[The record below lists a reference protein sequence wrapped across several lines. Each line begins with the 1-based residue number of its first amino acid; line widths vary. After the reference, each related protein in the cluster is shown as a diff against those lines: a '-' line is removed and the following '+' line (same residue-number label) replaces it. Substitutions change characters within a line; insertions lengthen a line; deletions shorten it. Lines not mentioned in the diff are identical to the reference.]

1 MAKQPDS
8 GTPETGRPNGTGAD
22 GSRVPMGDLPLPDPA
37 TWAKTW
43 AKVAEQSQK
52 MLADF
57 AARQQ
62 SEADLAAAG
71 KHAQPP
77 NPDPLNLGGAYM
89 EIMAK
94 LMADPAKLAE
104 AQVKLWQDY
113 AALWANTADR
123 FLGKPAEPL
132 IQPDKGDKRF
142 KDPAWQDSAVFDYLK
157 QSYLLAA
164 RWVQKTLTDVD
175 GVDPKI
181 ARKVDFYTKQFVDA
195 MSPSNFALTNPEVLR
210 ATLDSKGENLVKG
223 LENLLEDIERGNGK
237 LNIKMVDAK
246 AFTVG
251 ENIAV
256 TPGKVVYQ
264 NDLMQLIQYEPTTKE
279 VYQRPLYIVPP
290 WINKFYILDLKPQNS
305 FIKWMTQKGYT
316 VFVVSWNQPDE
327 SLVDKTFESYM
338 REGILDGLDA
348 VKRATGQDEVTAIGY
363 CIGGT
368 LMAATLAWMA
378 AKGDD
383 RIKAVTFFAAQ
394 VDFTE
399 AGELSVFTDEDTLKY
414 LESLMSEKGY
424 LDGGE
429 MATTFNML
437 RSNDL
442 IWSFVVNNYLLGKEP
457 FPFDLLYWN
466 SDCTRMPAKMHGFY
480 LRNMYQRNL
489 LSQPGQL
496 ELAGE
501 KLDLR
506 KIKIP
511 VYIQASKDDHIAPYR
526 SVYKATQL
534 YGGPVR
540 FMMAGSGHIA
550 GVINHPDAKKYQHWL
565 NDTKTNPPNVDD
577 WIKGATEYPGSWWDD
592 WDKWL
597 SAKSGP
603 KVPARKPGD
612 GKLKVIEP
620 APGSYVKK
628 RIVD

>member
-8 GTPETGRPNGTGAD
+8 GKPETD
-22 GSRVPMGDLPLPDPA
+22 VKLPDPA
-37 TWAKTW
+37 AWARNW
-43 AKVAEQSQK
+43 ARITEQSQK
-52 MLADF
+52 LMADL

-62 SEADLAAAG
+62 PEV
-71 KHAQPP
+71 KHPP
-77 NPDPLNLGGAYM
+77 VAPLHAPANPDPLNVGGAFM
-89 EIMAK
+89 EIAQH

-104 AQVKLWQDY
+104 AQMKLWQDY
-113 AALWANTADR
+113 AKLWANSTDR
-123 FLGKPAEPL
+123 FLGREVTPL
-132 IQPDKGDKRF
+132 VEPDKGDKRF
-142 KDPAWQDSAVFDYLK
+142 KDAGWQDGAVFDFLK
-157 QSYLLAA
+157 QSYLLTS
-164 RWVQKTLTDVD
+164 RWVQSTMSQAE
-175 GVDPKI
+175 GVDPKV
-181 ARKVDFYTKQFVDA
+181 ARKAEFYAKQFLDA
-195 MSPSNFALTNPEVLR
+195 MSPSNFVLTNPEVMR
-210 ATLDSKGENLVKG
+210 ATIESNGENLVKG
-223 LENLLEDIERGNGK
+223 WENLLEDLERGKGK
-237 LNIKMVDAK
+237 LAVKMVDSK

-251 ENIAV
+251 ETIA
-256 TPGKVVYQ
+256 TAPGQVIYQ
-264 NDLMQLIQYEPTTKE
+264 NDLMQLLQFEPTTKQ
-279 VYQRPLYIVPP
+279 VYKRPLFIVPP
-290 WINKFYILDLKPQNS
+290 WINKYYILDLKPQNS
-305 FIKWMTQKGYT
+305 FIRWMVDKGYT

-327 SLVDKTFESYM
+327 TTVEKTFESYM
-338 REGILDGLDA
+338 REGVLEGLDA
-348 VKRATGQDEVTAIGY
+348 VKKATGEDEVTAIGY

-368 LMAATLAWMA
+368 LMACTLAWMA
-378 AKGDD
+378 QKKID

-399 AGELSVFTDEDTLKY
+399 AGELSVFTDEETLTY
-414 LESLMSEKGY
+414 LENLMAEKGY

-437 RSNDL
+437 RANDL

-466 SDCTRMPAKMHGFY
+466 ADCTRMPAKMHAFY
-480 LRNMYQRNL
+480 LRNMYQKNL

-501 KLDLR
+501 RLDLR
-506 KIKIP
+506 QIKIP
-511 VYIQASKDDHIAPYR
+511 VYLQASKDDHIAPYK

-565 NDTKTNPPNVDD
+565 NETKTNPPNVED
-577 WIKGATEYPGSWWDD
+577 WIKGAKEYPGSWWND
-592 WDKWL
+592 WDAWL
-597 SAKSGP
+597 APKSGE

-612 GKLKVIEP
+612 GKLKVIEA

>member
-8 GTPETGRPNGTGAD
+8 N
-22 GSRVPMGDLPLPDPA
+22 VKLPDPA
-37 TWAKTW
+37 TWAKNW
-43 AKVAEQSQK
+43 ARIAEQSQK
-52 MLADF
+52 LLTDF
-57 AARQQ
+57 TNRQSAEGLPRQ
-62 SEADLAAAG
+62 LDI
-71 KHAQPP
+71 
-77 NPDPLNLGGAYM
+77 DPLNISKAFAD
-89 EIMAK
+89 MAAR
-94 LMADPAKLAE
+94 LMAEPDKLIE
-104 AQVKLWQDY
+104 AQMKLWRDY
-113 AALWANTADR
+113 AALWANAADR
-123 FLGKPAEPL
+123 FMGKEAPPL
-132 IQPDKGDKRF
+132 VQPEKGDKRF
-142 KDPAWQDSAVFDYLK
+142 KDPAWQESAVFDYIK
-157 QSYLLAA
+157 QSYLLTA
-164 RWVQKTLTDVD
+164 RWMQQTVGGVE

-181 ARKVDFYTKQFVDA
+181 AKKVDFYTRQFVDA
-195 MSPSNFALTNPEVLR
+195 MAPSNFLLTNPEVLR
-210 ATLDSKGENLVKG
+210 TTVESNGENLVKG
-223 LENLLEDIERGNGK
+223 LQNLLDDLERGKGR
-237 LNIKMVDAK
+237 LNIKMVDSK

-251 ENIAV
+251 GNIAV
-256 TPGKVVYQ
+256 TPGKVIYQ
-264 NDLMQLIQYEPTTKE
+264 NDLMQLIQYEPATKE
-279 VYQRPLYIVPP
+279 VYKRPLLIVPP
-290 WINKFYILDLKPQNS
+290 WINKFYILDLKPENS
-305 FIKWMTQKGYT
+305 FIRWMTEKGYT

-327 SLVDKTFESYM
+327 TLIDKTFESYM

-348 VKRATGQDEVTAIGY
+348 VKKATGEEEVTAIGY

-394 VDFTE
+394 VDFSE
-399 AGELSVFTDEDTLKY
+399 AGELTVFTDEDTLHY
-414 LESLMSEKGY
+414 LDELMKEKGY

-466 SDCTRMPAKMHGFY
+466 SDCTRMPARMHQFY
-480 LRNMYQRNL
+480 LRNMYQKNL
-489 LSQPGQL
+489 LSRPGAL

-501 KLDLR
+501 QLDLR
-506 KIKIP
+506 KIRIP
-511 VYIQASKDDHIAPYR
+511 VYIQASRDDHIAPYR

-540 FMMAGSGHIA
+540 FIMAGSGHIA
-550 GVINHPDAKKYQHWL
+550 GVINHPNAKKYQHWL
-565 NDTKTNPPNVDD
+565 NETKTNPPNVED
-577 WIKGATEYPGSWWDD
+577 WIKDATEYPGSWWSD

-597 SAKSGP
+597 SEKSGP

-612 GKLKVIEP
+612 GKLKVIED

>member
-8 GTPETGRPNGTGAD
+8 GKPD
-22 GSRVPMGDLPLPDPA
+22 SDVKLPDPA
-37 TWAKTW
+37 VWARNWAKIT
-43 AKVAEQSQK
+43 EQSQK
-52 MLADF
+52 LVAEF
-57 AARQQ
+57 AAKQQ
-62 SEADLAAAG
+62 PEPGAPPAAPLQA
-71 KHAQPP
+71 PV
-77 NPDPLNLGGAYM
+77 NPDPLNIGGAFM
-89 EIMAK
+89 EIATK

-104 AQVKLWQDY
+104 AQTKLWQDY
-113 AALWANTADR
+113 ATLWANTTDR
-123 FLGKPAEPL
+123 FLGRDVTPL
-132 IQPDKGDKRF
+132 VQPDKGDKRF
-142 KDPAWQDSAVFDYLK
+142 KDPAWQDSALFDYLK
-157 QSYLLAA
+157 QSYLLTA
-164 RWVQKTLTDVD
+164 RWLQNTVHQAE
-175 GVDPKI
+175 GVDPKV
-181 ARKVDFYTKQFVDA
+181 ARKAEFYAKQFIDA
-195 MSPSNFALTNPEVLR
+195 LSPSNFALTNPEVVR
-210 ATLDSKGENLVKG
+210 ATIDSNGENLVKG
-223 LENLLEDIERGNGK
+223 LQNLLEDLERGKGK
-237 LNIKMVDAK
+237 LNVKMVDAK

-251 ENIAV
+251 ETIAT
-256 TPGKVVYQ
+256 TPGQVVFQ
-264 NDLMQLIQYEPTTKE
+264 NDLMQLLQFEPTTKQ
-279 VYQRPLYIVPP
+279 VYRRPLFIVPP
-290 WINKFYILDLKPQNS
+290 WINKYYILDLKPQNS
-305 FIKWMTQKGYT
+305 FIRWMVDKGYT

-327 SLVDKTFESYM
+327 STVDKTFESYM

-348 VKRATGQDEVTAIGY
+348 VKKATGEDEVTAIGY

-368 LMAATLAWMA
+368 LMASTLAWMA
-378 AKGDD
+378 QKKDT

-394 VDFTE
+394 VDFSD
-399 AGELSVFTDEDTLKY
+399 AGELSVFTDEDTLNY
-414 LESLMSEKGY
+414 LENLMSEKGY

-429 MATTFNML
+429 MANTFNML
-437 RSNDL
+437 RANDL

-480 LRNMYQRNL
+480 LRNMYQKNL

-511 VYIQASKDDHIAPYR
+511 VYLQASREDHIAPYK

-540 FMMAGSGHIA
+540 FLMAGSGHIA
-550 GVINHPDAKKYQHWL
+550 GVINHPDAKKYQHWR
-565 NDTKTNPPNVDD
+565 NETETNPANVED
-577 WIKGATEYPGSWWDD
+577 WIKGAKEYPGSWWDD

-597 SAKSGP
+597 SEKSGE

>member
-8 GTPETGRPNGTGAD
+8 GKPETD
-22 GSRVPMGDLPLPDPA
+22 IKLPDPA
-37 TWAKTW
+37 AWARNW
-43 AKVAEQSQK
+43 ARITEQSQK
-52 MLADF
+52 LMAEM

-62 SEADLAAAG
+62 PEP
-71 KHAQPP
+71 KHPP
-77 NPDPLNLGGAYM
+77 VAPLHAPGNPDPLNVGGAFM
-89 EIMAK
+89 EIAQH
-94 LMADPAKLAE
+94 LMADPARLAE
-104 AQVKLWQDY
+104 AQMKLWQDY
-113 AALWANTADR
+113 AKLWANSTDR
-123 FLGKPAEPL
+123 FLGREVTPL
-132 IQPDKGDKRF
+132 VEPDKGDKRF
-142 KDPAWQDSAVFDYLK
+142 KDAGWQDGAVFDFLK
-157 QSYLLAA
+157 QSYLLTS
-164 RWVQKTLTDVD
+164 RWVQSTMSQAE
-175 GVDPKI
+175 GVDPKV
-181 ARKVDFYTKQFVDA
+181 ARKAEFYAKQFLDA
-195 MSPSNFALTNPEVLR
+195 LSPSNFLLTNPEVMR
-210 ATLDSKGENLVKG
+210 ATIESNGENLVKG
-223 LENLLEDIERGNGK
+223 WENLLEDIERGKGK
-237 LNIKMVDAK
+237 LAVKMVDSK

-251 ENIAV
+251 ETIA
-256 TPGKVVYQ
+256 TAPGQVIYQ
-264 NDLMQLIQYEPTTKE
+264 NDLMQLLQFEPTTKQ
-279 VYQRPLYIVPP
+279 VYKRPLFIVPP
-290 WINKFYILDLKPQNS
+290 WINKYYILDLKPQNS
-305 FIKWMTQKGYT
+305 FIRWMVDKGYT
-316 VFVVSWNQPDE
+316 VFVVSWNMPDE
-327 SLVDKTFESYM
+327 TTTEKTFESYM
-338 REGILDGLDA
+338 REGILEGLDA
-348 VKRATGQDEVTAIGY
+348 VKKATGEDEVTAIGY

-368 LMAATLAWMA
+368 LMACTLAWMA
-378 AKGDD
+378 QKKID

-399 AGELSVFTDEDTLKY
+399 AGELSVFTDEETLTY
-414 LESLMSEKGY
+414 LENLMAEKGY

-480 LRNMYQRNL
+480 LRNMYQKNL

-506 KIKIP
+506 QIKIP
-511 VYIQASKDDHIAPYR
+511 VYLQASKDDHIAPYK

-565 NDTKTNPPNVDD
+565 NETKTNPTNVED
-577 WIKGATEYPGSWWDD
+577 WIKGAKEYPGSWWDD

-597 SAKSGP
+597 APKSGE

-612 GKLKVIEP
+612 GKLKIIEP

>member
-8 GTPETGRPNGTGAD
+8 GKPETD
-22 GSRVPMGDLPLPDPA
+22 IKLPDPA
-37 TWAKTW
+37 AWARNW
-43 AKVAEQSQK
+43 ARITEQSQK
-52 MLADF
+52 LMAEM
-57 AARQQ
+57 ATRQQ
-62 SEADLAAAG
+62 TEP
-71 KHAQPP
+71 AQPP
-77 NPDPLNLGGAYM
+77 QGSRGAPLHAPANPDPLNVGGAFM
-89 EIMAK
+89 EIAQH

-104 AQVKLWQDY
+104 AQMKLWQDY
-113 AALWANTADR
+113 AKLWANTTDR
-123 FLGKPAEPL
+123 FLGRPVAPL
-132 IQPDKGDKRF
+132 VEPDKGDKRF
-142 KDPAWQDSAVFDYLK
+142 KDAGWQDGPVFDFLK
-157 QSYLLAA
+157 QSYLLTS
-164 RWVQKTLTDVD
+164 RWVQSTMSQAE
-175 GVDPKI
+175 GVDPKV
-181 ARKVDFYTKQFVDA
+181 ARKAEFYAKQFLDA
-195 MSPSNFALTNPEVLR
+195 MSPSNFVLTNPEVMR
-210 ATLDSKGENLVKG
+210 ATIESNGENLVKG
-223 LENLLEDIERGNGK
+223 WENLLEDLERGKGK
-237 LNIKMVDAK
+237 LAVKMVDSK

-251 ENIAV
+251 ETIAT
-256 TPGKVVYQ
+256 TPGQVVYQ
-264 NDLMQLIQYEPTTKE
+264 NDLMQLLQFEPATQQ
-279 VYQRPLYIVPP
+279 VYKRPLFIVPP
-290 WINKFYILDLKPQNS
+290 WINKYYILDLKPQNS
-305 FIKWMTQKGYT
+305 FIRWMVDKGYT
-316 VFVVSWNQPDE
+316 VFVVSWNMPDE
-327 SLVDKTFESYM
+327 STVDKTFESYM

-348 VKRATGQDEVTAIGY
+348 VKKATGEDEVTAIGY

-378 AKGDD
+378 QKKID

-399 AGELSVFTDEDTLKY
+399 AGELSVFTDEETLTY
-414 LESLMSEKGY
+414 LENLMAEKGY

-466 SDCTRMPAKMHGFY
+466 ADCTRMPAKMHAFY
-480 LRNMYQRNL
+480 LRNMYQKNL

-506 KIKIP
+506 QIKIP
-511 VYIQASKDDHIAPYR
+511 VYLQASKDDHIAPYK

-565 NDTKTNPPNVDD
+565 NDTKTNPPNVED
-577 WIKGATEYPGSWWDD
+577 WIKGAKEYPGSWWND
-592 WDKWL
+592 WDAWL
-597 SAKSGP
+597 APKSGD

>member
-8 GTPETGRPNGTGAD
+8 GKPETD
-22 GSRVPMGDLPLPDPA
+22 VKLPDPA
-37 TWAKTW
+37 AWARNW
-43 AKVAEQSQK
+43 ARITEQSQK
-52 MLADF
+52 LMAEL
-57 AARQQ
+57 AARQPP
-62 SEADLAAAG
+62 EA
-71 KHAQPP
+71 KHPP
-77 NPDPLNLGGAYM
+77 VAPLHAPANPDPLNVGGAFM
-89 EIMAK
+89 EIAQH

-104 AQVKLWQDY
+104 AQMKLWQDY
-113 AALWANTADR
+113 AKLWANSTDR
-123 FLGKPAEPL
+123 FLGREVTPL
-132 IQPDKGDKRF
+132 VEPDKGDKRF
-142 KDPAWQDSAVFDYLK
+142 KDAGWQDGAVFDFLK
-157 QSYLLAA
+157 QSYLLTS
-164 RWVQKTLTDVD
+164 RWVQSTMSQAE
-175 GVDPKI
+175 GVDPRV
-181 ARKVDFYTKQFVDA
+181 ARKAEFYAKQFLDA
-195 MSPSNFALTNPEVLR
+195 MSPSNFVLTNPEVMR
-210 ATLDSKGENLVKG
+210 ATIESNGENLVKG
-223 LENLLEDIERGNGK
+223 WENLLEDLERGKGK
-237 LNIKMVDAK
+237 LAVKMVDSK

-251 ENIAV
+251 ETIA
-256 TPGKVVYQ
+256 TAPGQVIYQ
-264 NDLMQLIQYEPTTKE
+264 NDLMQLLQFEPTTKQ
-279 VYQRPLYIVPP
+279 VYKRPLFIVPP
-290 WINKFYILDLKPQNS
+290 WINKYYILDLKPQNS
-305 FIKWMTQKGYT
+305 FIRWMVDKGYT
-316 VFVVSWNQPDE
+316 VFVVSWNMPDE
-327 SLVDKTFESYM
+327 TTTEKTFESYM
-338 REGILDGLDA
+338 REGVLDGLDA
-348 VKRATGQDEVTAIGY
+348 VKKATGEDEVTAIGY

-368 LMAATLAWMA
+368 LMASTLAWMA
-378 AKGDD
+378 QKKDE

-399 AGELSVFTDEDTLKY
+399 AGELSVFTDEETLTY
-414 LESLMSEKGY
+414 LENLMAEKGY

-466 SDCTRMPAKMHGFY
+466 SDCTRMPAKMHAFY
-480 LRNMYQRNL
+480 LRNMYQKNL

-506 KIKIP
+506 QIKIP
-511 VYIQASKDDHIAPYR
+511 VYLQASKDDHIAPYK

-565 NDTKTNPPNVDD
+565 NETKTNPPNVED
-577 WIKGATEYPGSWWDD
+577 WIKGAKEYPGSWWND
-592 WDKWL
+592 WDAWL
-597 SAKSGP
+597 APKSGE

>member
-8 GTPETGRPNGTGAD
+8 GKPDTD
-22 GSRVPMGDLPLPDPA
+22 VKLPDPA
-37 TWAKTW
+37 VWARNW
-43 AKVAEQSQK
+43 ARITEQSQK
-52 MLADF
+52 MLAEF
-57 AARQQ
+57 AAKQQ
-62 SEADLAAAG
+62 SEPGPAPAG
-71 KHAQPP
+71 PLPAPV
-77 NPDPLNLGGAYM
+77 NPDPLNIGGAFM
-89 EIMAK
+89 EIAAK

-104 AQVKLWQDY
+104 AQTRFWQDY
-113 AALWANTADR
+113 ATLWANTADR
-123 FLGKPAEPL
+123 FLGREAPPL
-132 IQPDKGDKRF
+132 VQPDKGDKRF
-142 KDPAWQDSAVFDYLK
+142 KDPAWQESAVFDYLK
-157 QSYLLAA
+157 QSYLLTA
-164 RWVQKTLTDVD
+164 RWVQTTVQSAE
-175 GVDPKI
+175 GVDPKV
-181 ARKVDFYTKQFVDA
+181 ARKAEFYTKQFVDA
-195 MSPSNFALTNPEVLR
+195 LSPSNFALTNPEVVR
-210 ATLDSKGENLVKG
+210 ATLDSNGENLVNG
-223 LENLLEDIERGNGK
+223 LKNLLEDIERGKGK
-237 LNIKMVDAK
+237 LNVKMVDAK

-251 ENIAV
+251 ETIAT
-256 TPGKVVYQ
+256 TPGKVIYQ
-264 NDLMQLIQYEPTTKE
+264 NDLMQLLQFEPTTKQ
-279 VYQRPLYIVPP
+279 VYRRPLFIVPP
-290 WINKFYILDLKPQNS
+290 WINKYYILDLKPQNS
-305 FIKWMTQKGYT
+305 FIRWMVARGYT

-327 SLVDKTFESYM
+327 TTVDKTFESYM
-338 REGILDGLDA
+338 REGILEGLDA
-348 VKRATGQDEVTAIGY
+348 VKKATGEDEVTAIGY

-368 LMAATLAWMA
+368 LMASTLAWMA
-378 AKGDD
+378 QKKDE

-394 VDFTE
+394 VDFAD

-414 LESLMSEKGY
+414 LENLMSEKGY

-437 RSNDL
+437 RANDL

-480 LRNMYQRNL
+480 LRNMYQKNL

-511 VYIQASKDDHIAPYR
+511 VYLQASKDDHIAPYK

-540 FMMAGSGHIA
+540 FLMAGSGHIA
-550 GVINHPDAKKYQHWL
+550 GVINHPDARKYQHWR
-565 NDTKTNPPNVDD
+565 NDTATNPANVED
-577 WIKGATEYPGSWWDD
+577 WIKGAREYPGSWWDD
-592 WDKWL
+592 WDAWL
-597 SAKSGP
+597 SEKSGD

>member
-8 GTPETGRPNGTGAD
+8 GKPETD
-22 GSRVPMGDLPLPDPA
+22 IKLPDPA
-37 TWAKTW
+37 AWARNW
-43 AKVAEQSQK
+43 ARITEQSQK
-52 MLADF
+52 LMAEM

-62 SEADLAAAG
+62 PEPTHPPVAPL
-71 KHAQPP
+71 HAPA
-77 NPDPLNLGGAYM
+77 NPDPLNVGGAFM
-89 EIMAK
+89 EIAQH

-104 AQVKLWQDY
+104 AQMKLWQDY
-113 AALWANTADR
+113 AKLWANSTDR
-123 FLGKPAEPL
+123 FLGREVTPL
-132 IQPDKGDKRF
+132 VEPDKGDKRF
-142 KDPAWQDSAVFDYLK
+142 KDAGWQDGAVFDFLK
-157 QSYLLAA
+157 QSYLLTS
-164 RWVQKTLTDVD
+164 RWVQSTMSQAE
-175 GVDPKI
+175 GVDPKV
-181 ARKVDFYTKQFVDA
+181 ARKAEFYAKQFLDA
-195 MSPSNFALTNPEVLR
+195 LSPSNFVLTNPEVMR
-210 ATLDSKGENLVKG
+210 ATIESNGENLVKG
-223 LENLLEDIERGNGK
+223 WENLLEDLERGKGK
-237 LNIKMVDAK
+237 LAVKMVDSK

-251 ENIAV
+251 ETIA
-256 TPGKVVYQ
+256 TAPGKVVYQ
-264 NDLMQLIQYEPTTKE
+264 NDLMQLLQFEPTTKQ
-279 VYQRPLYIVPP
+279 VYRRPLFIVPP
-290 WINKFYILDLKPQNS
+290 WINKYYILDLKPQNS
-305 FIKWMTQKGYT
+305 FIRWMVDKGYT
-316 VFVVSWNQPDE
+316 VFVVSWNMPDE
-327 SLVDKTFESYM
+327 TTTDKTFESYM
-338 REGILDGLDA
+338 REGILEGLDA
-348 VKRATGQDEVTAIGY
+348 VKKATGEDEVTAIGY

-368 LMAATLAWMA
+368 LMACTLAWMA
-378 AKGDD
+378 QKKID

-399 AGELSVFTDEDTLKY
+399 AGELSVFTDEETLTY
-414 LESLMSEKGY
+414 LENLMAEKGY

-437 RSNDL
+437 RANDL

-466 SDCTRMPAKMHGFY
+466 ADCTRMPAKMHGFY
-480 LRNMYQRNL
+480 LRNMYQKNL

-506 KIKIP
+506 QIKIP
-511 VYIQASKDDHIAPYR
+511 VYLQASKDDHIAPYR

-550 GVINHPDAKKYQHWL
+550 GVINHPDAKKYQHWR
-565 NDTKTNPPNVDD
+565 NETETNPPNVED
-577 WIKGATEYPGSWWDD
+577 WIKGAKEYPGSWWDD
-592 WDKWL
+592 WDAWL
-597 SAKSGP
+597 APKSGE

>member
-8 GTPETGRPNGTGAD
+8 GKPETD
-22 GSRVPMGDLPLPDPA
+22 IKLPDPA
-37 TWAKTW
+37 AWARNW
-43 AKVAEQSQK
+43 ARITEQSQK
-52 MLADF
+52 LMAEM

-62 SEADLAAAG
+62 PEP
-71 KHAQPP
+71 KHPP
-77 NPDPLNLGGAYM
+77 VAPLHAPGNPDPLNVGGAFM
-89 EIMAK
+89 EIAQH
-94 LMADPAKLAE
+94 LMADPARLAE
-104 AQVKLWQDY
+104 AQMKLWQDY
-113 AALWANTADR
+113 AKLWANSTDR
-123 FLGKPAEPL
+123 FLGREVTPL
-132 IQPDKGDKRF
+132 VEPDKGDKRF
-142 KDPAWQDSAVFDYLK
+142 KDAGWQDGAVFDFLK
-157 QSYLLAA
+157 QSYLLTS
-164 RWVQKTLTDVD
+164 RWVQSTMSQAE
-175 GVDPKI
+175 GVDPKV
-181 ARKVDFYTKQFVDA
+181 ARKAEFYAKQFLDA
-195 MSPSNFALTNPEVLR
+195 LSPSNFLLTNPEVMR
-210 ATLDSKGENLVKG
+210 ATIESNGENLVKG
-223 LENLLEDIERGNGK
+223 WENLLEDIERGKGK
-237 LNIKMVDAK
+237 LAVKMVDSK

-251 ENIAV
+251 ETIA
-256 TPGKVVYQ
+256 TAPGQVIYQ
-264 NDLMQLIQYEPTTKE
+264 NDLMQLLQFEPTTKQ
-279 VYQRPLYIVPP
+279 VYKRPLFIVPP
-290 WINKFYILDLKPQNS
+290 WINKYYILDLKPQNS
-305 FIKWMTQKGYT
+305 FIRWMVDKGYT
-316 VFVVSWNQPDE
+316 VFVVSWNMPDE
-327 SLVDKTFESYM
+327 TTTEKTFESYM
-338 REGILDGLDA
+338 REGILEGLDA
-348 VKRATGQDEVTAIGY
+348 VKKATGEDEVTAIGY

-368 LMAATLAWMA
+368 LMACTLAWMA
-378 AKGDD
+378 QKKID

-399 AGELSVFTDEDTLKY
+399 AGELSVFTDEETLTY
-414 LESLMSEKGY
+414 LENLMAEKGY

-480 LRNMYQRNL
+480 LRNMYQKNL

-506 KIKIP
+506 QIKIP
-511 VYIQASKDDHIAPYR
+511 VYLQASKDDHIAPYK

-565 NDTKTNPPNVDD
+565 NETKTNPTNVED
-577 WIKGATEYPGSWWDD
+577 WIKGAKEYPGSWWND
-592 WDKWL
+592 WDAWL
-597 SAKSGP
+597 APKSGE

-612 GKLKVIEP
+612 GKLKIIEP

>member
-8 GTPETGRPNGTGAD
+8 GKPD
-22 GSRVPMGDLPLPDPA
+22 SDVKLPDPA
-37 TWAKTW
+37 VWARNWAKIT
-43 AKVAEQSQK
+43 EQSQK
-52 MLADF
+52 MVAEF
-57 AARQQ
+57 AAKQQ
-62 SEADLAAAG
+62 PEPGA
-71 KHAQPP
+71 PP
-77 NPDPLNLGGAYM
+77 SAPLKAPGNPDPLNIGGAFM
-89 EIMAK
+89 EIAAK

-104 AQVKLWQDY
+104 AQTKLWQDY
-113 AALWANTADR
+113 ATLWANTTDR
-123 FLGKPAEPL
+123 FLGRDATPL
-132 IQPDKGDKRF
+132 VQPDKGDKRF
-142 KDPAWQDSAVFDYLK
+142 KDPAWQDSALFDYFK
-157 QSYLLAA
+157 QSYLLTA
-164 RWVQKTLTDVD
+164 RWLQSTVQQAE
-175 GVDPKI
+175 GVDPKV
-181 ARKVDFYTKQFVDA
+181 ARKAEFYAKQFIDA
-195 MSPSNFALTNPEVLR
+195 LSPSNFALTNPEVVR
-210 ATLDSKGENLVKG
+210 ATIDSNGENLVKG
-223 LENLLEDIERGNGK
+223 LQNLLEDLERGKGK
-237 LNIKMVDAK
+237 LNVKMVDAK

-251 ENIAV
+251 ETIAT
-256 TPGKVVYQ
+256 TPGQVIYQ
-264 NDLMQLIQYEPTTKE
+264 NDLMQLLQFEPTTKQ
-279 VYQRPLYIVPP
+279 VYRRPLFIVPP
-290 WINKFYILDLKPQNS
+290 WINKYYILDLKPQNS
-305 FIKWMTQKGYT
+305 FIRWMVDKGYT

-327 SLVDKTFESYM
+327 STVDKTFESYM

-348 VKRATGQDEVTAIGY
+348 VKKATGEDEVTAIGY

-368 LMAATLAWMA
+368 LMASTLAWMA
-378 AKGDD
+378 QKKDT

-394 VDFTE
+394 VDFSD
-399 AGELSVFTDEDTLKY
+399 AGELSVFTDEDTLNY
-414 LESLMSEKGY
+414 LENLMSEKGY

-429 MATTFNML
+429 MANTFNML
-437 RSNDL
+437 RANDL

-480 LRNMYQRNL
+480 LRNMYQKNL

-511 VYIQASKDDHIAPYR
+511 VYLQASREDHIAPYR

-540 FMMAGSGHIA
+540 FLMAGSGHIA
-550 GVINHPDAKKYQHWL
+550 GVINHPDAKKYQHWR
-565 NDTKTNPPNVDD
+565 NETDTNPANVED
-577 WIKGATEYPGSWWDD
+577 WIKGAKEYPGSWWDD
-592 WDKWL
+592 WDAWL
-597 SAKSGP
+597 SEKSGE

>member
-8 GTPETGRPNGTGAD
+8 GKPETD
-22 GSRVPMGDLPLPDPA
+22 VKLPDPA
-37 TWAKTW
+37 AWARNW
-43 AKVAEQSQK
+43 ARITEQSQK
-52 MLADF
+52 MM
-57 AARQQ
+57 
-62 SEADLAAAG
+62 ADLAARQPAETRHPPVSPM
-71 KHAQPP
+71 HAPA
-77 NPDPLNLGGAYM
+77 NPDPLNISGTFM
-89 EIMAK
+89 EIAQH
-94 LMADPAKLAE
+94 LMADPARLAE
-104 AQVKLWQDY
+104 AQTRLWQDY
-113 AALWANTADR
+113 AKLWANSTDR
-123 FLGKPAEPL
+123 FLGREVTPL
-132 IQPDKGDKRF
+132 VEPDKGDKRF
-142 KDPAWQDSAVFDYLK
+142 KDVGWQDGAVFDFLK
-157 QSYLLAA
+157 QSYLLTA
-164 RWVQKTLTDVD
+164 RWLQNTVQSAE
-175 GVDPKI
+175 GVDPRVV
-181 ARKVDFYTKQFVDA
+181 RKADFYMKQFVDA
-195 MSPSNFALTNPEVLR
+195 LSPSNFLLTNPEVMR
-210 ATLDSKGENLVKG
+210 ATIESNGENLVKG
-223 LENLLEDIERGNGK
+223 FENLLEDIDRGGGK
-237 LNIKMVDAK
+237 LAIKMVDSK

-251 ENIAV
+251 ENIA
-256 TPGKVVYQ
+256 TAPGQVIYQ
-264 NDLMQLIQYEPTTKE
+264 NELMQLLQFEPTTKQ
-279 VYQRPLYIVPP
+279 VYKRPLFIVPP
-290 WINKFYILDLKPQNS
+290 WINKYYILDLKPQNS
-305 FIKWMTQKGYT
+305 FIRWMVDKGYT
-316 VFVVSWNQPDE
+316 VFVISWNQPDE
-327 SLVDKTFESYM
+327 NTADKTFESYM
-338 REGILDGLDA
+338 REGILEGLDA
-348 VKRATGQDEVTAIGY
+348 VKQATGEDEVTAIGY

-368 LMAATLAWMA
+368 LMASTLAWMA
-378 AKGDD
+378 QKKID

-399 AGELSVFTDEDTLKY
+399 AGELSVFTDEETLTY
-414 LESLMSEKGY
+414 LENLMAEKGY

-480 LRNMYQRNL
+480 LRNMYQKNL

-506 KIKIP
+506 QIKIP
-511 VYIQASKDDHIAPYR
+511 VYLQASKDDHIAPYR

-540 FMMAGSGHIA
+540 FMLAGSGHIA

-565 NDTKTNPPNVDD
+565 NDTKTNPPNVED
-577 WIKGATEYPGSWWDD
+577 WLKGAKEYPGSWWDD

-597 SAKSGP
+597 APKSGE